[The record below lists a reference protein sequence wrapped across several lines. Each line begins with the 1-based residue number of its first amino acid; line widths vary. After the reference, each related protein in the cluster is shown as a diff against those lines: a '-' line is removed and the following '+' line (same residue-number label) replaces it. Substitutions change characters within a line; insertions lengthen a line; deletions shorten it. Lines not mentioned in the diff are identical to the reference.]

1 MLIDTP
7 FIQDS
12 TITRNTVI
20 SGSTSFTGSIKIKP
34 SDLTVQPNA
43 VYLTLDTNTGKVGKS
58 TVISITTSGTSGT
71 AGSSGTS
78 ATAGTSGLTGYPGSS
93 GTSGA
98 GTAIFTGSTY
108 PITASRA
115 ITASYALNAT
125 GGTTTLYTGSTYPIT
140 ASWAVSSSYAL
151 YALSGGTQLY
161 TGSTYPITASWAV
174 SSSYALYALSGGGT
188 QLYTGSTYPITASWA
203 VSSSYAL
210 YALSGGGTQLYTG
223 SKYPITSSWGITA
236 SYALNSGNGVSV
248 TFTSSFFKDE
258 ALSSITC
265 SAYYSYYHLSTENDL
280 NIRVTGSKT
289 PSAFSIRLVNSG
301 STSHTIKLSPYN
313 TIEWAGVASGFDSTG
328 SILMAGNQELF
339 FSFIFYDNA
348 AIGRPVSKSIAFI
361 TDLKTPG
368 LQNKTTA
375 QNLYILGDGLSGM
388 VSGSINDPNTYIF
401 SADGGGIEPSVSGLG
416 GKAFWGWMPVYVVG
430 YGRKFLP
437 LYE

>member
-7 FIQDS
+7 FIQDP
-12 TITRNTVI
+12 TITRKTVI
-20 SGSTSFTGSIKIKP
+20 SGSTSFTGSVSIRP
-34 SDLTVQPNA
+34 SDLSAQANA
-43 VYLTLDTNTGKVGKS
+43 VYLTLDTNTGKLGKS
-58 TVISITTSGTSGT
+58 NIIVITTSGTAGT

-98 GTAIFTGSTY
+98 GTLIHTGSTY
-108 PITASRA
+108 PITSSWSV
-115 ITASYALNAT
+115 TASYALNANA
-125 GGTTTLYTGSTYPIT
+125 GGTQLYTASTYPIT

-151 YALSGGTQLY
+151 YALSGGTQLF
-161 TGSTYPITASWAV
+161 TGSTYPITASWA
-174 SSSYALYALSGGGT
+174 LYAISGGT
-188 QLYTGSTYPITASWA
+188 KLFTGSTYPITA
-203 VSSSYAL
+203 
-210 YALSGGGTQLYTG
+210 
-223 SKYPITSSWGITA
+223 SWGITA
-236 SYALNSGNGVSV
+236 SYALNSGTSTAVL
-248 TFTSSFFKDE
+248 FTSSFFKGE
-258 ALSSITC
+258 SLSKITC
-265 SAYYSYYHLSTENDL
+265 SAYYSYYHLSTENNL
-280 NIRVTGSKT
+280 NIRLTGSKI

-301 STSHTIKLSPYN
+301 SVSHRVRLSPYN
-313 TIEWAGVASGFDSTG
+313 TIEWAGVASGFDNTG

-348 AIGRPVSKSIAFI
+348 GIGRPVSKSIAFI

-375 QNLYILGDGLSGM
+375 QNLYILGEGLSGM

-401 SADGGGIEPSVSGLG
+401 TADGGGTEPSAAGLTS
-416 GKAFWGWMPVYVVG
+416 KPFWGWMPVYVEG

>member
-7 FIQDS
+7 FIQDP
-12 TITRNTVI
+12 TITRKIVM
-20 SGSTSFTGSIKIKP
+20 SGSTQFTGSINIRP
-34 SDLTVQPNA
+34 SDLSAQTNA
-43 VYLTLDTNTGKVGKS
+43 VYLTLDTNTGKLGKS
-58 TVISITTSGTSGT
+58 NIIVITTSGTSGT

-78 ATAGTSGLTGYPGSS
+78 ATSGTSGLTGYPGSS
-93 GTSGA
+93 GTSGV
-98 GTAIFTGSTY
+98 GSTLHTGSKY
-108 PITASRA
+108 PITSSWSV
-115 ITASYALNAT
+115 TASYALNANA
-125 GGTTTLYTGSTYPIT
+125 GGTQLYTASTYPIT

-151 YALSGGTQLY
+151 YALSGGTKLF

-174 SSSYALYALSGGGT
+174 NGGT
-188 QLYTGSTYPITASWA
+188 KLYTGST
-203 VSSSYAL
+203 
-210 YALSGGGTQLYTG
+210 
-223 SKYPITSSWGITA
+223 YPITSSWGITA
-236 SYALNSGNGVSV
+236 SYALNSGTAVAV
-248 TFTSSFFKDE
+248 LFTSSFFKNE
-258 ALSSITC
+258 VLSRITC
-265 SAYYSYYHLSTENDL
+265 SAYYSYYHLSTQNDL
-280 NIRVTGSKT
+280 NIRLTGSKI

-301 STSHTIKLSPYN
+301 SASHRIRLSPYN
-313 TIEWAGVASGFDSTG
+313 TIEWAGVASGFDNTG

-348 AIGRPVSKSIAFI
+348 GIGRPVSKSIAFI

-401 SADGGGIEPSVSGLG
+401 TADGGGTEPSAAGLNS
-416 GKAFWGWMPVYVVG
+416 KNFWGWMPVYVEG